1 MLKATNNY
9 GGTLYPDLIYTTLR
23 IIFPLIVSLV
33 PPTYADP
40 GVQIVEEGQDITVT
54 LTVLESRPTDLTV
67 GTLTRAGGAS
77 VPGDTAFNT
86 VCVTFIDV
94 QCGDAGQYT
103 LTSSNVAGAGSVTF
117 TLDVQR
123 K

>member
-1 MLKATNNY
+1 M
-9 GGTLYPDLIYTTLR
+9 
-23 IIFPLIVSLV
+23 
-33 PPTYADP
+33 
-40 GVQIVEEGQDITVT
+40 EEGQDITVS
-54 LTVLESRPTDLTV
+54 LTVLESRPTDLTI

-77 VPGDTAFNT
+77 VPGDTTFNT

-94 QCGDAGQYT
+94 QRGDAGQYT